1 VAARGTHGL
10 PSIPTLT
17 GMTAA
22 SEVDPL
28 HPALQ
33 LWPRVGRYAFAIGV
47 GALVG
52 VGTVVERLDGP
63 LTESQQGT
71 VYAVIAVD
79 LVLGAVS
86 LALLPL
92 RRRHPLAVAC
102 TIVALL
108 SVSAASF
115 GPALVA
121 IVSMGTWRRRPWAVL
136 TGGVFVTGLLVVI
149 ALDLPTRAPD
159 EAPWEVVAG
168 LVLAPFVYGAAAVT
182 GFYIGAR
189 RELAANQHEQARA
202 AEREQALVAET
213 VREAERTRIA
223 REMHDV
229 LAHRMS
235 LVALHA
241 GALAYRDDLTRAET
255 AETAATIQANAQLAL
270 TELRQVLGVLR
281 ASDGEDAV
289 EQPQPTLA
297 ELRALLGDAR
307 EAGSQVT
314 LDTSRLSEPLD
325 RLPTTLSRTGF
336 RIVQEALT
344 NARKHAPGV
353 PVRVVLAGAP
363 GTELEVEVSNPVGA
377 SAGVGFPSA
386 GVGLTGLVERAAL
399 AGGTLEHG
407 ARADGSFVVGARLPW
422 AT

>member
-1 VAARGTHGL
+1 
-10 PSIPTLT
+10 
-17 GMTAA
+17 MTTAT
-22 SEVDPL
+22 EVDPL
-28 HPALQ
+28 HPGLSS
-33 LWPRVGRYAFAIGV
+33 WPRAGRYAFAIGV

-52 VGTVVERLDGP
+52 VGNAVERLDGP
-63 LTESQQGT
+63 LPESQQDT
-71 VYAVIAVD
+71 VYAVLALD
-79 LVLGAVS
+79 LVLGLVS

-92 RRRHPLAVAC
+92 RRRHPLGVAC
-102 TIVALL
+102 TVVALL
-108 SVSAASF
+108 AVSTASF

-136 TGGVFVTGLLVVI
+136 TGAVFLTGLLVVI
-149 ALDLPTRAPD
+149 ALDLPTRPPD

-168 LVLAPFVYGAAAVT
+168 LVLAPVVYGAAAVT

-189 RELAANQHEQARA
+189 RELAANRHEQALA
-202 AEREQALVAET
+202 AAREQALVADT

-229 LAHRMS
+229 LAHRIS

-241 GALAYRDDLTRAET
+241 GALVYRDDLTRAET
-255 AETAATIQANAQLAL
+255 AETAATIQGNAQLAL

-281 ASDGEDAV
+281 ASDADDVV

-297 ELRALLGDAR
+297 ELPALLGEVR
-307 EAGSQVT
+307 EAGSDVT
-314 LDTSRLSEPLD
+314 LDTSGLTGALD

-353 PVRVVLAGAP
+353 PVRVALAGAP
-363 GTELEVEVSNPVGA
+363 GKQLEVEVSNPLGGR
-377 SAGVGFPSA
+377 AGIGLPSA
-386 GVGLTGLVERAAL
+386 GVGLTGLTERAAL
-399 AGGTLEHG
+399 AGGALEHG

-422 AT
+422 QR

>member
-1 VAARGTHGL
+1 MPAA
-10 PSIPTLT
+10 PEIPT
-17 GMTAA
+17 
-22 SEVDPL
+22 DPL
-28 HPALQ
+28 HPALP

-47 GALVG
+47 GALMG
-52 VGTVVERLDGP
+52 VGNAVERLDGP
-63 LTESQQGT
+63 LPESQQGT
-71 VYAVIAVD
+71 VYAVLALD
-79 LVLGAVS
+79 LVLGVVS

-102 TIVALL
+102 TVVALL
-108 SVSAASF
+108 SVSTASF
-115 GPALVA
+115 APALVA

-136 TGGVFVTGLLVVI
+136 TGGVFLTGLLVVI
-149 ALDLPTRAPD
+149 ALDLPTRPPD
-159 EAPWEVVAG
+159 EAPWEVVAR
-168 LVLAPFVYGAAAVT
+168 LVLAPVVYGAAAVT

-189 RELAANQHEQARA
+189 RELAANRHEQALA
-202 AEREQALVAET
+202 AEREQALVADT

-229 LAHRMS
+229 LAHRIS

-241 GALAYRDDLTRAET
+241 GALVYRDDLTREQT
-255 AETAATIQANAQLAL
+255 AATAATIQANAQLAL

-281 ASDGEDAV
+281 ASDGDDVV

-297 ELRALLGDAR
+297 ELPALLGEVR
-307 EAGSQVT
+307 EAGSDVT
-314 LDTSRLSEPLD
+314 LDTSGLTGALD

-353 PVRVVLAGAP
+353 PVRVALAGAP
-363 GTELEVEVSNPVGA
+363 GKQLEVEVSNPIGA
-377 SAGVGFPSA
+377 RAGIGLPSA
-386 GVGLTGLVERAAL
+386 GVGLTGLTERAAL

-422 AT
+422 QS

>member
-1 VAARGTHGL
+1 
-10 PSIPTLT
+10 
-17 GMTAA
+17 MTATT
-22 SEVDPL
+22 EVGPL
-28 HPALQ
+28 HPALP
-33 LWPRVGRYAFAIGV
+33 LWPRVGRYAFAV
-47 GALVG
+47 A
-52 VGTVVERLDGP
+52 VGTLTVVGGAVERLDSLP
-63 LTESQQGT
+63 ESQLDT
-71 VYAVIAVD
+71 AYAVIALD
-79 LVLGAVS
+79 LALGLVS
-86 LALLPL
+86 LALLSL
-92 RRRHPLAVAC
+92 RRRHPLAIAC
-102 TIVALL
+102 TVVALL

-121 IVSMGTWRRRPWAVL
+121 IVSMGTWRRKPWAVL
-136 TGGVFVTGLLVVI
+136 TGGVFLTGLLVVI
-149 ALDLPTRAPD
+149 VLDLPTRAPD

-189 RELAANQHEQARA
+189 RELEANRDEQALA
-202 AEREQALVAET
+202 AEREQALVADS

-229 LAHRMS
+229 LAHRIS

-241 GALAYRDDLTRAET
+241 GALVYRDDLTRAET

-281 ASDGEDAV
+281 ASDGGDVV

-297 ELRALLGDAR
+297 ELPALLGEVR
-307 EAGSQVT
+307 EAGSDVT
-314 LDTSRLSEPLD
+314 LDTSGLTGALD

-353 PVRVVLAGAP
+353 PVRVALAGRP
-363 GTELEVEVSNPVGA
+363 GKQLEVEVSNPIGA
-377 SAGVGFPSA
+377 RAGIGLPSA
-386 GVGLTGLVERAAL
+386 GVGLTGLTERAAL

-422 AT
+422 QS